1 MMGRRRDRGGLR
13 GAIAA
18 VLLAAATAGGCSAR
32 AGGGGDGDGEFRLD
46 VVRWPDEVS
55 FGSALYQNVGV
66 PLVAG
71 NRVER
76 IDNGAVFDAIVE
88 EIAAARASVHVLS
101 YIWAKGEASDRIVAA
116 LAGRDPAVECRIVVD
131 AFGSSGFDEALRGPL
146 EEAGCEV
153 RVFRP
158 LPGREVVA
166 RNHRKLV
173 VVDGQVAITG
183 GFGIRDEWL
192 GDARTEEE
200 WRDTNVRFRG
210 PTVAQAQQA
219 FAENW
224 LEAGGAFLPGHAF
237 PRLEAAG
244 EAAAA
249 FVTSTASPVLTR
261 AERMLH
267 LLLAAG
273 KRRIWISMAYFVAPD
288 TLLAVLQRKAEA
300 GVDVRLLVPG
310 VQSDSKTSFGSQQL
324 DYGELVD
331 HGVRVWE
338 YKPGM
343 MHAKTLVIDDE
354 LAMVG
359 SQNLDPLALNEL
371 DEGSLIIQDR
381 AFNEALAAAFVR
393 DCERGEEVGRE

>member
-1 MMGRRRDRGGLR
+1 
-13 GAIAA
+13 
-18 VLLAAATAGGCSAR
+18 VLLAGVAASGCSAR
-32 AGGGGDGDGEFRLD
+32 TGGGGDGGTDEFRLD
-46 VVRWPDEVS
+46 VAPWPEDVS
-55 FGSALYQNVGV
+55 FASALYQNLGV

-76 IDNGAVFDAIVE
+76 VDNGAVFDAIVE
-88 EIAAARASVHVLS
+88 EIAGARASVHVLA
-101 YIWAKGEASDRIVAA
+101 YIWTKGQASDRVIDA
-116 LAGRDPAVECRIVVD
+116 LAGRDRAVECRILVD
-131 AFGSSGFDEALRGPL
+131 AFGSTGFDDELRGPL
-146 EEAGCEV
+146 EEVGCEV

-158 LPGREVVA
+158 LPGRETVA

-173 VVDGQVAITG
+173 VADGQVAITG

-192 GDARTEEE
+192 GDARTEDE

-210 PTVAQAQQA
+210 PAVAQAQQA

-224 LEAGGAFLPGHAF
+224 LEAGGGFLPAHAF
-237 PRLEAAG
+237 PRLAAAG
-244 EAAAA
+244 EAGAA

-288 TLLAVLQRKAEA
+288 ALLAVLQRKAEA

-324 DYGELVD
+324 DYGELIER
-331 HGVRVWE
+331 GVRVWE
-338 YKPGM
+338 FKPGM
-343 MHAKTLVIDDE
+343 MHAKTMVIDDE

-359 SQNLDPLALNEL
+359 SQNLDPLALHEL
-371 DEGSLIIQDR
+371 DEGSLIVEDR
-381 AFNEALAAAFVR
+381 AFNEGLAAAFVR
-393 DCERGEEVGRE
+393 DCERSEAVGRE